1 MQKNRVYNIKEAI
14 DRIQNYC
21 SIQDRCQWE
30 VERKL
35 NEWGLMQ
42 NTIEMILIDLILEKY
57 IDEQRFTESFC
68 RGKFKIK
75 KWGKVKIKN
84 ELKVKMISEICIK
97 KGLKQIGEKEYVET
111 LQQLFEKKSEKL
123 KDKNQFIRKGKIAR
137 HLQQKGFESNLIWKL
152 LNKDK

>member
-35 NEWGLMQ
+35 NEWGLIQ

-57 IDEQRFTESFC
+57 IDEQRFAESFC

-84 ELKVKMISEICIK
+84 ELKVRMISEICIN
-97 KGLKQIGEKEYVET
+97 KGMKQIGEKEYVET
-111 LQQLFEKKSEKL
+111 LQQLFEKKNK
-123 KDKNQFIRKGKIAR
+123 KVKNKNQFIRKGKIVR
-137 HLQQKGFESNLIWKL
+137 HLQQKGFESNLIWEL
-152 LNKDK
+152 INKDK